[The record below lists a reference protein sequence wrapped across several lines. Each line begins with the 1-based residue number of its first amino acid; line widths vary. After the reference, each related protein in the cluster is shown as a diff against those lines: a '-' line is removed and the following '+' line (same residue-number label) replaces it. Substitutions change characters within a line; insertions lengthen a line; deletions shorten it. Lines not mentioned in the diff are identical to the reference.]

1 MSPRTVYELQLK
13 KLSQSLE
20 IMGSQ
25 VECVYD
31 SLFDALKQ
39 KDQETITRIIRNDRV
54 VKDMEREIE
63 SQCLNLITRQQP
75 VAGDLHRI
83 SAAIKVVTDL
93 ERVGDHVVDM
103 AELIE
108 RLQAAELDGFSSHLK
123 PMIKETRSLLRQ
135 SVDAY
140 IDSDLEE
147 AKKAI
152 DGDDVIDDLF
162 NQVKEDLI
170 DHLKKDSKDGDSC
183 VDVLMLAKY
192 LEKIGDHAVNIGEW
206 AIFKETGRHFD

>member
-25 VECVYD
+25 VECLYD
-31 SLFDALKQ
+31 SLFDAMKEN
-39 KDQETITRIIRNDRV
+39 DQETISRIIRNDRV
-54 VKDMEREIE
+54 VRDMEREIE
-63 SQCLNLITRQQP
+63 SQCLTLITRQQP
-75 VAGDLHRI
+75 VASDLHRI

-103 AELIE
+103 AELME
-108 RLQAAELDGFSSHLK
+108 RLHTTDPDSFSSRFE
-123 PMIKETRSLLRQ
+123 PMVKETRSLLRQ
-135 SVDAY
+135 AVDAY

-147 AKKAI
+147 ARKAI

-162 NQVKEDLI
+162 NQVKGDLI
-170 DHLKKDSKDGDSC
+170 EHLKKDSKDSDSC

>member
-25 VECVYD
+25 VECIYD
-31 SLFDALKQ
+31 SLFDAMK
-39 KDQETITRIIRNDRV
+39 KNDQETISRIIRNDRV

-63 SQCLNLITRQQP
+63 SQCLTLITRQQP
-75 VAGDLHRI
+75 VASDLHRI

-93 ERVGDHVVDM
+93 ERVGDHAVDM
-103 AELIE
+103 AELME
-108 RLQAAELDGFSSHLK
+108 RLHTTDPDSFSSRFE
-123 PMIKETRSLLRQ
+123 PMVKETRSLLRQ
-135 SVDAY
+135 AVDAY

-147 AKKAI
+147 ARKAI

-162 NQVKEDLI
+162 NQVKSDLI
-170 DHLKKDSKDGDSC
+170 EHLKKDSKDSDSC

>member
-31 SLFDALKQ
+31 SLFDAMKQ
-39 KDQETITRIIRNDRV
+39 NDQETISRIIRNDRV

-63 SQCLNLITRQQP
+63 SQCLTLITRQQP
-75 VAGDLHRI
+75 VASDLHRI

-108 RLQAAELDGFSSHLK
+108 RLQTTDLQSFSAHFET
-123 PMIKETRSLLRQ
+123 MVQETRSLLRKA
-135 SVDAY
+135 VDAY

-162 NQVKEDLI
+162 NQVKDDLI
-170 DHLKKDSKDGDSC
+170 AHLKKDSKDGDSC

>member
-31 SLFDALKQ
+31 SLFDAMKQ
-39 KDQETITRIIRNDRV
+39 NDQETISRIIRNDRV

-63 SQCLNLITRQQP
+63 SQCLTLITRQQP

-103 AELIE
+103 AELME
-108 RLQAAELDGFSSHLK
+108 RLHTTDPDSFSSRFE
-123 PMIKETRSLLRQ
+123 PMVKETRSLLRLA
-135 SVDAY
+135 VDAY

-147 AKKAI
+147 ARKAI

-162 NQVKEDLI
+162 NQVKSDLI
-170 DHLKKDSKDGDSC
+170 EHLKKDSKDSDSC

>member
-31 SLFDALKQ
+31 SLFDSMKNGDEEAI
-39 KDQETITRIIRNDRV
+39 ERIIRNDRV

-63 SQCLNLITRQQP
+63 SQCLTLITRQQP

-103 AELIE
+103 AELIQ
-108 RLQAAELDGFSSHLK
+108 RQNLTDLGSFSVHFDH
-123 PMIKETRSLLRQ
+123 MIQETRSLLRQ
-135 SVDAY
+135 SIDAY

-147 AKKAI
+147 AKKTI

-170 DHLKKDSKDGDSC
+170 EHLKKESKDGDAC
-183 VDVLMLAKY
+183 VDVLMIAKY

>member
-25 VECVYD
+25 VECIYD
-31 SLFDALKQ
+31 SLFDAMKEN
-39 KDQETITRIIRNDRV
+39 DQETISRIIRNDRV
-54 VKDMEREIE
+54 VRDMEREIE
-63 SQCLNLITRQQP
+63 SQCLTLITRQQP
-75 VAGDLHRI
+75 VASDLHRI

-103 AELIE
+103 AELME
-108 RLQAAELDGFSSHLK
+108 RLNTTDPDSFSSRFE
-123 PMIKETRSLLRQ
+123 PMVKETRSLLRQ
-135 SVDAY
+135 AVDAY

-147 AKKAI
+147 ARKAI

-162 NQVKEDLI
+162 NQVKSDLI
-170 DHLKKDSKDGDSC
+170 EHLKKDSKDSDSC

>member
-108 RLQAAELDGFSSHLK
+108 RLQAAELDGFSSHLE

-192 LEKIGDHAVNIGEW
+192 LEKIGDHAVSIGEW